1 MGLEGKQEKK
11 VNEFVYCAGIRG
23 NVVKGTCERCEFY
36 GGIRKEPI
44 RQIKGNKEV
53 EVIGLN
59 EYILC
64 KYPKLEKI
72 HTLYEMEE

>member
-1 MGLEGKQEKK
+1 MSLEGKVEKRI
-11 VNEFVYCAGIRG
+11 EQFLYCAGISG

-36 GGIRKEPI
+36 GGIRKEPVK
-44 RQIKGNKEV
+44 QIDKDGTEKT
-53 EVIGLN
+53 IKIN

-72 HTLYEMEE
+72 HDLYRVGD